1 MKRSMDINIFNNM
14 EEVKMFQDKFSS
26 LSAEEQLSMATNL
39 FMQNRNAAVKL
50 NQMDNAVMF
59 KKLDYLFK
67 VVELGTFNENFT
79 AQCEQEIQAIMFGEP
94 EEETE
99 KE

>member
-1 MKRSMDINIFNNM
+1 M
-14 EEVKMFQDKFSS
+14 EEVKMFQDKFSA

-39 FMQNRNAAVKL
+39 YMQNRNAAIKL

-59 KKLDYLFK
+59 KRLDYLFK
-67 VVELGTFNENFT
+67 VIELGTFGVEFT
-79 AQCEQEIQAIMFGEP
+79 TKCEQEIQAIMFGEP

-99 KE
+99 K